1 MKDGV
6 NRIHHHNFPGTRKTL
21 QRLARPFFFLVI
33 FACTFCSPV
42 NEDDGKFNKQAFDI
56 ADYGLFDL
64 GVTDM
69 NNDDRLDV
77 FTANLS
83 GRQSL
88 LLNHASGAFT
98 DVYTLWKMD
107 QDHQFP
113 GLAVL
118 PEEPEPDLPGIYI
131 NWVGPKLLVRA
142 HQLDKSISVS
152 GRVEVLS
159 SVEITD
165 KKNFKVVVTA
175 KELPAKA
182 THSVIE
188 FSGHGEGYF
197 SFTPYIHALP
207 IQFHFADDNATKNI
221 YVGPS
226 RISPDSLNF
235 SIQMRDRHGMA
246 WADVNND
253 NRMDLFITRGGL
265 RDTMKNVPLA
275 FWDEL
280 LIGTPTGME
289 DVGKTLGLVKNGCPG
304 RQAAWIDYNSDN
316 RLDLYVVCG
325 RGEGSDPNMLFQQM
339 DDGHFENVAKKV
351 GLDILSMGTFLWI
364 DIDHDGDMDL
374 FYSDSKGFFLYKNES
389 GTFSPTPLESNG
401 RQRKSN
407 KLTMGDYD
415 NDGDLDVFSAS
426 VGRGG
431 NVLFNNENGSFSPV
445 EPLSIGL
452 PKKSLT
458 ANWVDYDNDGLL
470 DLHTV
475 PDGLFKQR
483 QKGNFISLSQLD
495 INTGGKFSPSYLSDA
510 RSAWFDADNNGT
522 RDLLLASEFSR
533 KKRLWDDWFIKLTG
547 MNKRFGGLDYYWNV
561 VLYDNQYTDNHWLQ
575 VQLTGFPGNLQ
586 AIGAGVTL
594 QTPNGK
600 QFQQVGCAE
609 GSHYSQGHYR
619 LYFGLG
625 QYPEPLSLRVDWP
638 DGKSTEIDHPAA
650 DRLLKVAWRDS

>member
-6 NRIHHHNFPGTRKTL
+6 NRIRHHNLPGIWKTL

-33 FACTFCSPV
+33 FICTFCSPIK
-42 NEDDGKFNKQAFDI
+42 EQDGRFKKQPFEI
-56 ADYGLFDL
+56 ANYGLFDI

-77 FTANLS
+77 FTANFSAL
-83 GRQSL
+83 QSL
-88 LLNHASGAFT
+88 LLNNGSGAFT
-98 DVYTLWKMD
+98 DVYTPWKMD

-118 PEEPEPDLPGIYI
+118 PKESAPDLPGIYI

-142 HQLDKSISVS
+142 HQLDQGIPVS
-152 GRVEVLS
+152 GRIEVLS

-165 KKNFKVVVTA
+165 KKNFNVVVTA
-175 KELPAKA
+175 KELPSKA

-188 FSGHGEGYF
+188 FSGKGEGYF

-207 IQFHFADDNATKNI
+207 IQFHFAAEQTAENI
-221 YVGPS
+221 HVGPGRVTPGS
-226 RISPDSLNF
+226 QDF
-235 SIQMRDRHGMA
+235 AIQMRDRHGMA

-253 NRMDLFITRGGL
+253 NRMDLFIARGGL
-265 RDTMKNVPLA
+265 RGTMGNVPLA

-280 LIGTPTGME
+280 FIGTPTGME
-289 DVGKTLGLVKNGCPG
+289 DVGNTLGFAKNGCPG
-304 RQAAWIDYNSDN
+304 RQAAWIDYNGDN

-325 RGEGSDPNMLFQQM
+325 RGEESHPNMLFQQTE
-339 DDGHFENVAKKV
+339 DGHFEDVAKQI
-351 GLDILSMGTFLWI
+351 GLNIPSNGSFLWM
-364 DIDHDGDMDL
+364 DSDHDGDMDL
-374 FYSDSKGFFLYKNES
+374 FYSDSQGFFLFKNES

-426 VGRGG
+426 AGRGG
-431 NVLFNNENGSFSPV
+431 NILFNNENGRFSPV

-452 PKKSLT
+452 PEKSLT

-483 QKGNFISLSQLD
+483 QKGKFVSLSQLA
-495 INTGGKFSPSYLSDA
+495 INAGGKRSPSYLTDA
-510 RSAWFDADNNGT
+510 RAAWFDADNNGT
-522 RDLLLASEFSR
+522 RDLLLASEFSK
-533 KKRLWDDWFIKLTG
+533 KKRFWDDWFIKLTG
-547 MNKRFGGLDYYWNV
+547 LNKRFGGLDYYWNV
-561 VLYDNQYTDNHWLQ
+561 VFFDNQNTDNHWLQ
-575 VQLTGFPGNLQ
+575 VQLTGFPGNMQ

-594 QTPNGK
+594 QTVNGK

-625 QYPEPLSLRVDWP
+625 QYAEPLSLRVDWP
-638 DGKSTEIDHPAA
+638 DGKSTEIDRPAG
-650 DRLLKVAWRDS
+650 DRLLKITR